1 MRDGNDLLALMAL
14 VRNPGQAAAGR
25 RVRLRKRSLPNRG
38 LGTGLDD
45 PRLLLRL
52 V

>member
-1 MRDGNDLLALMAL
+1 MCDGNDLLALMAL
-14 VRNPGQAAAGR
+14 VRNPGQAAAG